1 MNPFTRFVQ
10 QMLRQRAQHP
20 DPAISVEA
28 RRVIAA
34 LEQGKRATMRPMP
47 VPPEAEVADEAP
59 KGNKR

>member
-34 LEQGKRATMRPMP
+34 LEQGKRATPRPMP
-47 VPPEAEVADEAP
+47 QTERRDE
-59 KGNKR
+59 R